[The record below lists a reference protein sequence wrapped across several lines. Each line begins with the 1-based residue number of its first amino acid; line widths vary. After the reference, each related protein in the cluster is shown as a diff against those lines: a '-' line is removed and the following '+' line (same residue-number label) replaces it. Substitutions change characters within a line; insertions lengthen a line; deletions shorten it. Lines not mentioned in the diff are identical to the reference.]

1 MNVLLAVDDLRVA
14 LGGIALLDGISLRVN
29 AGETLAVVG
38 ESGCGKSLLALAVMG
53 LLPPGMRAG
62 GHIALAGQNLL
73 GLPERALCGVR
84 GRDIGMVFQE
94 PRLALNP
101 VQPVGRQVAEGMRRH
116 LGLGRADAGARAR
129 ALLARVGLAGETA
142 ARYPHMLSGGQ
153 LQRVMIAIAIACRPK
168 LLIADEFSTAL
179 DMATQAQMIALLA
192 ELAAESGMALMLIT
206 HDLGLAGQ
214 IADRVCVL
222 YAGRVV
228 EAGPVR
234 AVFSR
239 PRHPY
244 TAGLLQATLH
254 GVPKTPGERLAAIP
268 GQVPSPADRP
278 AGCGFAPRCGRAEP
292 DCGVAP
298 AMGAAEHVAACW
310 HGLGPG

>member
-1 MNVLLAVDDLRVA
+1 MSVLAVDDLRVA

-38 ESGCGKSLLALAVMG
+38 ESGCGKSLLALSVMG
-53 LLPPGMRAG
+53 LLPRGMRAAG
-62 GHIALAGQNLL
+62 RIALAGQNLL

-116 LGLGRADAGARAR
+116 LGLGRADAGARAG

-153 LQRVMIAIAIACRPK
+153 LQRVMIAIAIACRPR

-222 YAGRVV
+222 YAGRVA